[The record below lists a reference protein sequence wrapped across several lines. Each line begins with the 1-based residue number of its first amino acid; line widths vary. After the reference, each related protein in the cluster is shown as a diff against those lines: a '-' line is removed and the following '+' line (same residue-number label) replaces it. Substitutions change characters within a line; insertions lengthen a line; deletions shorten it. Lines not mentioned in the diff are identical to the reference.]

1 MWDDTLSAD
10 ELTDEF
16 IRLYYGAGA
25 DSVRRTIDIFEKM
38 FENVPCGEA
47 GSTIKCNSHLPEY
60 NPPEKLYEVMSVLEK
75 GERAVSAAGYSA
87 EEETAYLERLANVK
101 ATPLLLLY
109 DNFFDY
115 FPSGSAEKYRAVED
129 MFFRTAERGKVDYIG
144 ERWRLEQYRKEGSA
158 SLYRRNTNESRPFA
172 LESLF

>member
-25 DSVRRTIDIFEKM
+25 DSVRRTISIFEKM
-38 FENVPCGEA
+38 FENALYDGE
-47 GSTIKCNSHLPEY
+47 GRTTKCESHLPQY
-60 NPPEKLYEVMSVLEK
+60 NPQEKLYEAIAALEK
-75 GERAVSAAGYSA
+75 GEGAVLAAGYSA
-87 EEETAYLERLANVK
+87 EEEAKYLERLANVK

-115 FPSGSAEKYRAVED
+115 FPSGSREKYREAED

-158 SLYRRNTNESRPFA
+158 SLYRRNVNGKRPIA
-172 LESLF
+172 LESL